1 MNKLLTK
8 TQRERILGVIIG
20 TPIVMAM
27 LWYFVVQAEQIKLK
41 ASGQKLA
48 GVQQKLA
55 KAETVMRQE
64 VAIAD
69 TLQARGDLLAKRE
82 ATLAPDRDAYAWI
95 ISTINPFILNR
106 KGVSIYAYTQPDVS
120 DQGLLSDFP
129 YRWATFHL
137 KGTGFYQEF
146 GAFFA
151 DLVNS
156 FPYFRVKNLE
166 VSANTGPGVEAEKL
180 NFSFD
185 LITPVVTTESK

>member
-1 MNKLLTK
+1 VNKLLTK

-151 DLVNS
+151 DLENS
-156 FPYFRVKNLE
+156 FPYFRVQNLE

>member
-1 MNKLLTK
+1 
-8 TQRERILGVIIG
+8 
-20 TPIVMAM
+20 
-27 LWYFVVQAEQIKLK
+27 
-41 ASGQKLA
+41 
-48 GVQQKLA
+48 
-55 KAETVMRQE
+55 MRQE

-151 DLVNS
+151 DLENS
-156 FPYFRVKNLE
+156 FPYFRVQNLE

>member
-1 MNKLLTK
+1 VNKLLTK
-8 TQRERILGVIIG
+8 NQRERIQGVIIG

-151 DLVNS
+151 DLENS
-156 FPYFRVKNLE
+156 FPYFRVQNLE

>member
-129 YRWATFHL
+129 YRWAT
-137 KGTGFYQEF
+137 YQEF

-151 DLVNS
+151 DLENS
-156 FPYFRVKNLE
+156 FPYFRVQNLE

>member
-151 DLVNS
+151 DLENS
-156 FPYFRVKNLE
+156 FPYFRVQNLE

>member
-82 ATLAPDRDAYAWI
+82 ATLAPDRDAYAWL

-151 DLVNS
+151 DLENS
-156 FPYFRVKNLE
+156 FPYFRVQNLE